1 MRQIKSVR
9 KLTTM
14 GVLAAISVVLVALV
28 HFPILPAAPF
38 LEYDPADVPIFLA
51 TFMFG
56 PMSGLL
62 LTVVASIVQGVT
74 VSASSGVIGI
84 VMHILATGAFV
95 LVAGFTYQARRTR
108 KIAYLSLGLGALTM
122 TTVMCLWNVIFVPL
136 FNPAMDRAFVISM
149 LPTVFIPFNLIKS
162 GANAVITAVLY
173 KSISNLVFRTSD
185 DKEISL

>member
-14 GVLAAISVVLVALV
+14 GVLAAISVVLVAVV

-62 LTVVASIVQGVT
+62 LTVAVSIVQGVT

-108 KIAYLSLGLGALTM
+108 KIAYLSLGLGALAM